1 MSAASASG
9 DASVLSA
16 LRAAAG
22 RRVLPMAIAPL
33 VGETV
38 GRVSDSLQ
46 RLRRAGLPQASLG
59 GWVAV
64 EEPRP

>member
-1 MSAASASG
+1 M
-9 DASVLSA
+9 
-16 LRAAAG
+16 R
-22 RRVLPMAIAPL
+22 IAPL

-46 RLRRAGLPQASLG
+46 RLRRAGLAQAGLG

-64 EEPRP
+64 EEPRSRAIPCSKASTP